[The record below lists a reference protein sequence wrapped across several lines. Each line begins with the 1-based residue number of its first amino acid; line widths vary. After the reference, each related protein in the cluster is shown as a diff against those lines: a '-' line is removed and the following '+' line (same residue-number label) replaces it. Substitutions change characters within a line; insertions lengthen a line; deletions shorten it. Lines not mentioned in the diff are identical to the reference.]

1 VIKKIFGALLFL
13 LISQCLLSPPSAAQ
27 NADPCNVTTS
37 WWFTDPLPPG
47 WFSYKP
53 YPGAF
58 VFLIAA
64 HLASCSPGPQCNCPP
79 PPPSSPGSGPGPG
92 PSSPTTP
99 VSSLPVY
106 LTSGNTYIEGTDLSL
121 PGLGGGLSLRRQW
134 ISPWPAGEA
143 LLSVGIFGPIWRS
156 TFEEKVFMS
165 ADNWLRYARGDGSF
179 WAFGYSH
186 GAWIVASPA
195 PASATLSQTATN
207 WLITFQSGEKRL
219 FSLTTGQL
227 TAIIDRNGNTTQI
240 AYDSSNR
247 VATVTDPASR
257 HLYFNYGNTS
267 WPNVVSSVT
276 SDFGVTLSYSY
287 DTSGRL
293 VQITRPDLT
302 TINYTYNA
310 QSQITQVTDSNGK
323 VLESHTYDS
332 SGRGLTASQANGVN
346 AVTYSYPQ

>member
-1 VIKKIFGALLFL
+1 MIQKIFGALLLL
-13 LISQCLLSPPSAAQ
+13 LIFQCLLSPPSAAQ
-27 NADPCNVTTS
+27 NGDPCNVTTS
-37 WWFTDPLPPG
+37 WWFGDPVPPG
-47 WFSYKP
+47 WYNYSP
-53 YPGAF
+53 YPGAL
-58 VFLIAA
+58 VYVIAA
-64 HLASCSPGPQCNCPP
+64 HLASCPP
-79 PPPSSPGSGPGPG
+79 PPQCPCSEGG
-92 PSSPTTP
+92 SPTPT
-99 VSSLPVY
+99 SSKPVY
-106 LTSGNTYIEGTDLSL
+106 LTSGYTYIEGTDLSL

-134 ISPWPAGEA
+134 VSPWPANEA
-143 LLSVGIFGPIWRS
+143 LQSVGIFGPIWHS

-165 ADNWLRYARGDGSF
+165 GDNWLRYARGDGSF
-179 WAFGYSH
+179 WAFGMSTRN
-186 GAWIVASPA
+186 GAWIVAAPA
-195 PASATLSQTATN
+195 TTASATLSQTDH

-219 FSLTTGQL
+219 FSLTSGQL
-227 TAIIDRNGNTTQI
+227 TAIMDRNGNTTQL

-247 VATVTDPASR
+247 LATVTDPASR

-293 VQITRPDLT
+293 VQVTQPDLT

-346 AVTYSYPQ
+346 SVTYSYPQ